1 MVVMVQHRALA
12 HPCVKNNDY
21 LTEHLSLFGALV
33 FSLLVFS
40 LLVFSLLVFSLLVF
54 SLPSSDADTA
64 ATRNGFILPSL
75 EIIMNDL
82 VVAIVTS

>member
-1 MVVMVQHRALA
+1 MVMVQHRALA

-21 LTEHLSLFGALV
+21 LTEHLSLFGA
-33 FSLLVFS
+33 
-40 LLVFSLLVFSLLVF
+40 LVFSLLVFSLLVF

-82 VVAIVTS
+82 VVAIVTP